1 MESEVSSLCQLSD
14 PVFQSLCIE
23 TRTINQRVVSTR
35 NCTPSSLN
43 TCVLHESLI
52 SRCIQLPSRTLSDG
66 WKSHLSNSNCTNLI
80 ITISARKF
88 RVSIRDLTRQ
98 EWDRQRS
105 AINLEEAAHT
115 VFRVNVAF
123 TKRVT
128 TKLKTYTINNPLCYL
143 WLILILQKSLKDTP
157 KPSWTANRHIE
168 TQNTIYAFHRRQAT
182 TTTTPSL
189 PEINNALWIQLRM
202 CLCVAKTLF
211 FIYH

>member
-1 MESEVSSLCQLSD
+1 MNHWYLVVFNYHQGHCQTD
-14 PVFQSLCIE
+14 QIV
-23 TRTINQRVVSTR
+23 
-35 NCTPSSLN
+35 
-43 TCVLHESLI
+43 
-52 SRCIQLPSRTLSDG
+52 
-66 WKSHLSNSNCTNLI
+66 HLSNSNCTNLI

-88 RVSIRDLTRQ
+88 RVSIRDLIRQ